1 MEKTQPEFDLYAES
15 YERDLERA
23 LLPGAGEGI
32 KYSRIKADH
41 LRRQL
46 GKAFSQ
52 QAQPAI
58 LDAGC
63 GIGVTEELLKP
74 FFPALAGFDVS
85 PKSIRLAQQR
95 NPKVQYKISD
105 GKTFPFLDGEFDAVF
120 AICVLHHVPA
130 EKRDLFFRE
139 AYRVLRP
146 GGFVFIYEHNPWNPL
161 TRFVVSR
168 CSFDRDASLLSPAEC
183 RRRIKQGGF
192 ELAGGGSLIFLPLE
206 GASWQAWEERWLSR
220 VPCGA
225 QYFESGQKPADQKE
239 KN

>member
-1 MEKTQPEFDLYAES
+1 MEKTQPDFDLYAES
-15 YERDLERA
+15 YEKELNRA
-23 LLPGAGEGI
+23 LPSGAGEGI

-46 GKAFSQ
+46 GKAFGLG
-52 QAQPAI
+52 AQLSL

-63 GIGVTEELLKP
+63 GVGITDELLKT

-95 NPKVQYKISD
+95 NPEVQYKISD
-105 GKTFPFLDGEFDAVF
+105 GKTFPFLNGEFDAVF
-120 AICVLHHVPA
+120 AICVLHHVPT
-130 EKRDLFFRE
+130 EERDVFFRE
-139 AYRVLRP
+139 IYRVLRP

-168 CSFDRDASLLSPAEC
+168 CSFDRDVSLLSPAEC

-192 ELAGGGSLIFLPLE
+192 KLAGGGSLIFFPLE
-206 GASWQAWEERWLSR
+206 KATWQSWEERWLSKI
-220 VPCGA
+220 PLGT
-225 QYFESGQKPADQKE
+225 QYFQAGKK
-239 KN
+239 